1 MNKELYFLRSSE
13 QKIVTD
19 MSKHAHPL
27 DTPNLSIYYDFYGLT
42 PKDLGLYA
50 LVDNQIAGAI
60 WTRRLNSDHNAKG
73 FIDENTPVMS
83 VAIIPKF
90 KSKGIG
96 SFMMEQ
102 FLQEAGELYEQI
114 SIDISSKPKSIK
126 FYEKFG
132 FEKSEDSDTFVMVK
146 KLEKKEVVRP
156 TDGYD
161 PTRWMD

>member
-19 MSKHAHPL
+19 MFKYAHPKESTEL
-27 DTPNLSIYYDFYGLT
+27 LKYTEFYGLT
-42 PKDLGLYA
+42 TKDLGLYV
-50 LVDNQIAGAI
+50 LVDNKIAGAI
-60 WTRRLNSDHNAKG
+60 WSRRFNP
-73 FIDENTPVMS
+73 DEAPYMS
-83 VAIIPKF
+83 VAILPEY

-96 SFMMEQ
+96 LFMMEQ
-102 FLQEAGELYEQI
+102 FLQEAATLYEEVL
-114 SIDISSKPKSIK
+114 IDISAKPKALK

-132 FEKSEDSDTFVMVK
+132 FSKNDSDFLLSK
-146 KLEKKEVVRP
+146 KLEKREIIRP